1 MPGSNFDLVFWS
13 FPLAK
18 KQKHKSASKK
28 NYQIIQKEKGITT
41 LFRKSQFID
50 KVRKDSRR

>member
-28 NYQIIQKEKGITT
+28 TNKLYKKKKGITT
-41 LFRKSQFID
+41 LFKKSQFISTNN
-50 KVRKDSRR
+50 KKES